1 MATTINS
8 SAITTSSVSST
19 VNTETLNITTDVN
32 ATLGAQCVFPTGHM
46 VYKGILFEIPPL
58 YSSGV
63 TSYSNNKANLVNS
76 GSLSTTITTTIANS
90 KIWIYGMFTR
100 GDDNS
105 HAHSDIK
112 RTINGLDVWVS
123 EQMSGHVSTGDGLY
137 SDWRDNDSYQLPH
150 IMNVMDAPNVVSG
163 TQITYALYHGSWT
176 GNDLTVN
183 QYAGGSNDNADI
195 TSHIYYWEVY
205 P

>member
-1 MATTINS
+1 MPTLSLGGQTLATQTGS
-8 SAITTSSVSST
+8 DAPVLGSV
-19 VNTETLNITTDVN
+19 TLNST
-32 ATLGAQCVFPTGHM
+32 QSFPSGHL
-46 VYKGILFEIPPL
+46 VYKGILFQIPPL

-63 TSYSNNKANLVNS
+63 SNYDNNKANLVNS
-76 GSLSTTITTTIANS
+76 GSLSTTITTTITNS

-100 GDDNS
+100 GDDGS
-105 HAHSDIK
+105 HSYSDIK
-112 RTINGLDVWVS
+112 RTISGSAVWVS

-137 SDWRDNDSYQLPH
+137 ADWRDSNMTGLQLAH

-163 TQITYALYHGSWT
+163 TQITYALYHGSWSAD
-176 GNDLTVN
+176 DLTVN
-183 QYAGGSNDNADI
+183 EYQNGTNDNADI

>member
-1 MATTINS
+1 MPTLSLGGQTLATQTGS
-8 SAITTSSVSST
+8 DAPVLGSV
-19 VNTETLNITTDVN
+19 TLNSN
-32 ATLGAQCVFPTGHM
+32 QSFPSGHL
-46 VYKGILFEIPPL
+46 VYKGLLFEIPPL

-63 TSYSNNKANLVNS
+63 SNYANDKANLVNS
-76 GSLSTTITTTIANS
+76 GSLSTTITTTTTNS

-100 GDDNS
+100 GDDGS
-105 HAHSDIK
+105 HSHSDIK
-112 RTINGLDVWVS
+112 RTISGSAVWVS

-137 SDWRDNDSYQLPH
+137 SDWRDSDMTGLQLAH

-163 TQITYALYHGSWT
+163 TQITYALYHGSWSAD
-176 GNDLTVN
+176 DLTVN
-183 QYAGGSNDNADI
+183 QYQNGTNDNADI

>member
-1 MATTINS
+1 MPTLSLGGQTLATQTGSDAPILG
-8 SAITTSSVSST
+8 SV
-19 VNTETLNITTDVN
+19 TLNSN
-32 ATLGAQCVFPTGHM
+32 QSFPSGHL

-58 YSSGV
+58 YSTGV
-63 TSYSNNKANLVNS
+63 SNYDNNKANLVNS
-76 GSLSTTITTTIANS
+76 GSLSTTITTTITNS

-105 HAHSDIK
+105 HSNSDIK
-112 RTINGLDVWVS
+112 RTISGSAVWVS

-137 SDWRDNDSYQLPH
+137 ADWRGDTSLSMPH
-150 IMNVMDAPNVVSG
+150 IINVMDSPNVVSG

-176 GNDLTVN
+176 ADDLSVN
-183 QYAGGSNDNADI
+183 QYTDGINDNQD
-195 TSHIYYWEVY
+195 TTTHIYYWEVY